1 MPSQSNGQTNTNESS
16 ARIRKLLKERRHVM
30 AQRVEYFDSQF
41 HNAKIT
47 RVPVLEARDDLI
59 AAEIDLAETRNE
71 RLELLKSRVANLKEV
86 EESRIAPRTRA
97 MADTSEVLQATSQ
110 RLLAEIELER
120 AIGAE

>member
-16 ARIRKLLKERRHVM
+16 ARIRKLLKERRDVM
-30 AQRVEYFDSQF
+30 AQRVEYFDAQF

-86 EESRIAPRTRA
+86 EESRIAPRTVRHGRY
-97 MADTSEVLQATSQ
+97 L
-110 RLLAEIELER
+110 
-120 AIGAE
+120 